1 MTTYRPNNARAGAA
15 VTKRQPTDR
24 IVTPEV
30 VRHLKEAG
38 ASRDLVDFAQRHV
51 KSDGNGELRK

>member
-1 MTTYRPNNARAGAA
+1 VSTYRPNNARAGAE

-24 IVTPEV
+24 VVTPEV
-30 VRHLKEAG
+30 VRHLRDGG

-51 KSDGNGELRK
+51 NSHADGKVRK